1 MLNQRFSAILL
12 VTIAATAVSS
22 VLFTYGLLSG
32 SRTVTSQ
39 GTINAIAVGVYGEA
53 ACLNPVSAVDWGML
67 DPGATL
73 DVTVY
78 IRNEGTV
85 PMTLSM
91 TTDEWVP
98 SEAAAYLTLS
108 WNREGSQV
116 NPQAVVQATLILAV
130 SSSISDVTDFSFE
143 ITITGTE

>member
-1 MLNQRFSAILL
+1 MLNQRFSAVLL

-53 ACLNPVSAVDWGML
+53 ACINPVSAVDWGEL
-67 DPGATL
+67 DPGATM

-98 SEAAAYLTLS
+98 SEAAADLTLS

-116 NPQAVVQATLILAV
+116 NPQAVVQATLTLAV

>member
-1 MLNQRFSAILL
+1 MLNQRFSAVLL

-53 ACLNPVSAVDWGML
+53 ACINPVSAVDWGML
-67 DPGATL
+67 DPGATV

-98 SEAAAYLTLS
+98 SEAAADLTLS

-116 NPQAVVQATLILAV
+116 NPQAVVQATLTLAV